1 MISLDQFD
9 VVLVRGVQGEVEGA
23 ILRSVLVLEHAPRRE
38 LGSSWQYSNS
48 TAGAGWPVL
57 ASAGVAWPQGE
68 GNVHEYEAISLR
80 TRYGKKQPLM

>member
-38 LGSSWQYSNS
+38 LGSSWQYSTPQLA
-48 TAGAGWPVL
+48 TAGQCWRGL
-57 ASAGVAWPQGE
+57 APG
-68 GNVHEYEAISLR
+68 
-80 TRYGKKQPLM
+80 